1 MDPQQSIK
9 EEDMEF
15 NDIIVQK
22 KDHLTIVTIN
32 RPDVMN
38 AVSPITGL
46 ELEKAFDDF
55 NQDPNAWVCIV
66 TGAGDR
72 GFCVGN
78 DLKFHAQN
86 FARMPELTAKLK
98 YGFGGITERYDC
110 FKPMIAAV
118 NGMALGGGFEI
129 ALACDIIIASETAA
143 FGLPE
148 PRVGLMALAGG
159 VHRLSRQIPY
169 HAAMGMI
176 LGAKRITAAQAMAY
190 GVVNE
195 VVPSN
200 HLMETAEKWAGE
212 IMLGAPLSVRASK
225 EAVIK
230 GADLPLDKAIGAQ
243 FPGTIRM
250 MHSEDMIEGPT
261 AFAQKRKP
269 NWKGK

>member
-1 MDPQQSIK
+1 MDYES
-9 EEDMEF
+9 
-15 NDIIVQK
+15 IIVEN

-32 RPDVMN
+32 RPEVMN

-55 NQDPNAWVCIV
+55 NDDPDAWVCIV

-78 DLKFHAQN
+78 DLKFHAEN

-98 YGFGGITERYDC
+98 CGFGGITERYNC
-110 FKPMIAAV
+110 YKPMIAAV

-129 ALACDIIIASETAA
+129 ALSCDIIIASEKAV

-159 VHRLSRQIPY
+159 VHRLSRRIPY

-176 LGAKRITAAQAMAY
+176 LASKRINAQEAFNY
-190 GVVNE
+190 GIVNE
-195 VVPSN
+195 VAAPDD
-200 HLMETAEKWAGE
+200 LMKVAERWAEE
-212 IMLGAPLSVRASK
+212 ILLGAPLSVRASK
-225 EAVIK
+225 ESVVR
-230 GADLPLDKAIGAQ
+230 GSDLPLDKAISAQ
-243 FPGTIRM
+243 FPGVIKM
-250 MHSEDMIEGPT
+250 MNSADSIEGPT

-269 NWKGK
+269 NWKAK

>member
-1 MDPQQSIK
+1 MNYEAILV
-9 EEDMEF
+9 E
-15 NDIIVQK
+15 K
-22 KDHLTIVTIN
+22 KGHTTIVTIN
-32 RPDVMN
+32 RPEVMN

-46 ELEKAFDDF
+46 ELETVF
-55 NQDPNAWVCIV
+55 NEFNEDAEQWVCII

-72 GFCVGN
+72 AFCVGN
-78 DLKFHAQN
+78 DLKFHAEN

-98 YGFGGITERYDC
+98 CGFGGITERYDC
-110 FKPMIAAV
+110 YKPMIAAV

-129 ALACDIIIASETAA
+129 ALACDIIIASEKAV

-176 LGAKRITAAQAMAY
+176 LASKRITAQEALNY
-190 GVVNE
+190 GVANE
-195 VVPSN
+195 VAAPDK
-200 HLMETAEKWAGE
+200 LMEVAMKWAEE
-212 IMLGAPLSVRASK
+212 ILLSAPLSVRASK
-225 EAVIK
+225 ESVIR
-230 GADLPLDKAIGAQ
+230 GSDLPLDKAISAQ
-243 FPGTIRM
+243 FPGVIKM
-250 MHSEDMIEGPT
+250 MNSQDMIEGPT